1 MNPFSRQAIAQSVFG
16 SGFFIALIFL
26 TAGTWDYWQG
36 WLFLAVFAAS
46 TAGFTLYLA
55 IFDKPLLERRLRAGP
70 WHEQR
75 RSQQVIV
82 SLVYVAFF
90 AFLILPILDYRYG
103 LSRVSPRVSVIGNAI
118 IVLSFLAIF
127 RVVRV
132 NSWAASNVRVEA
144 GQQVIDTGPYA
155 HVRHPMYASAIWLF
169 VGIPLALGSWW
180 TLALLVPLIPVLMW
194 RLLDEE
200 KLLARELPGYAEY
213 MRRVRYRLIPH
224 VW

>member
-1 MNPFSRQAIAQSVFG
+1 MNAFYRQAIAQSVFG
-16 SGFFIALIFL
+16 VGFFIALIFL

-90 AFLILPILDYRYG
+90 AFLILPILDYRHG
-103 LSRVSPRVSVIGNAI
+103 LSRVSPWVSVVGNAI

-200 KLLARELPGYAEY
+200 KLLARELPGYTEY
-213 MRRVRYRLIPH
+213 MRRVKYRLVPH

>member
-1 MNPFSRQAIAQSVFG
+1 MNPLYRQAIVQSVFG
-16 SGFFIALIFL
+16 FGFFVALVFL

-36 WLFLAVFAAS
+36 WAFLAVFASS
-46 TAGFTLYLA
+46 TTGFTLYLA
-55 IFDKPLLERRLRAGP
+55 IFDKPLLERRLKAGP
-70 WHEQR
+70 WHER
-75 RSQQVIV
+75 ERSQQVIV
-82 SLVYVAFF
+82 SLVFIAFF
-90 AFLILPILDYRYG
+90 AFLILPILYYRKG
-103 LSRVSPRVSVIGNAI
+103 LSRVPAWVSVVGDAI

-127 RVVRV
+127 RVVKV

-155 HVRHPMYASAIWLF
+155 HVRHPMYAAAVWLF

-180 TLALLVPLIPVLMW
+180 TTALLVPFVPVLLW

-200 KLLARELPGYAEY
+200 KLLARELPGYTEY
-213 MRRVRYRLIPH
+213 TKRVRYRLIPR